1 MMESYVASVVAEVAQ
16 YDAVRLS
23 CPPEQAP
30 DFYLRKG
37 NVELAV
43 EVGEALETGRKRGDE
58 KWDDFELVFDPASKW
73 LERADQIPSQL
84 NNAVKHKLEKEYAIN
99 DLCLAI
105 YLNIGEFGIRQK
117 MVEACLHDQT
127 EAAKSKFKIVW
138 VLWKNKLYELWCD
151 GERSQRYYTLPAE

>member
-1 MMESYVASVVAEVAQ
+1 MNVKSLIPINVTKEEIEKIQLELCKWATPQAFARAEDIHRSKFSSSQYFKQPGLNFMMESYVASVVAEVAQ

-30 DFYLRKG
+30 DFYLRMG

-73 LERADQIPSQL
+73 LERADQIQASLITQS
-84 NNAVKHKLEKEYAIN
+84 NTN
-99 DLCLAI
+99 
-105 YLNIGEFGIRQK
+105 
-117 MVEACLHDQT
+117 
-127 EAAKSKFKIVW
+127 SK
-138 VLWKNKLYELWCD
+138 KNM
-151 GERSQRYYTLPAE
+151 R